1 MPVVAAVVQSDL
13 IGTLMGDHMKED
25 QQLMEEVLVPMQM
38 ELLQHILVK
47 MELKALA
54 VVEVAV
60 VPITQQS
67 LFQV

>member
-47 MELKALA
+47 ME
-54 VVEVAV
+54 
-60 VPITQQS
+60 P
-67 LFQV
+67 

>member
-25 QQLMEEVLVPMQM
+25 QQLMEEVLVPMRM
-38 ELLQHILVK
+38 ELFQHILVK